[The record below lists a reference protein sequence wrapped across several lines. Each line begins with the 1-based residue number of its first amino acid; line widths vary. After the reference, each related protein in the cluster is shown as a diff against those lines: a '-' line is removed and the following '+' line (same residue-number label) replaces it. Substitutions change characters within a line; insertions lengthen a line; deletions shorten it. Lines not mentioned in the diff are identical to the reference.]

1 MSQLRRSR
9 LSRRRLLLAATVAL
23 YPACGGGDGGGLT
36 EPTTGA
42 LQVATNTSGGE
53 PDQDG
58 YTLSVDDVESG
69 AIGPAA
75 QRTIADLEPGAHRIA
90 LSGVSANCEVQGQNP
105 RAISVVV
112 GETVSETFAIV
123 CTQPPPVTGGLSV
136 TTATS
141 GVSPDSDGYT
151 VTVDGNAAGPVASEG
166 SLAVADLGAGDH
178 LVGLAGVAANCTV
191 AGTNPRTV
199 AVVAGAVVSVAFT
212 IECQALPPAAG
223 TLTVTTRTTGDGAD
237 PDGYAFAIGDGDA
250 QPIGPSASVSVGGV
264 AAGAIQ
270 VELSGLADNCRVEGA
285 NPRPVTV
292 PAGGAAEVVFA
303 VTCSAGTGTL
313 VVTTASSG
321 EPADPNGYTV
331 SVDGGPG
338 VAIGGTATQ
347 TFDDLAPGVHTV
359 SLGGLAS
366 NCSVQGQNPRS
377 ATVSASATTRLTF
390 SVTCAATTGGLT
402 VTVSGLPA
410 AAAAAV
416 TVTGP
421 GGFRR
426 EVAATTTLADL
437 APGGYT
443 VTAASVT
450 ADGSTYTPSPSTTT
464 MEVEAGATA
473 SVTVTYA
480 ATAGPTLNLSIAGL
494 HLTQSVQTFDNTV
507 PLVSGRDA
515 LLRVVALANGSN
527 RVRAQVRVH
536 LYRGNT
542 EVRSVVIE
550 SPADT
555 VPTGRLDGEITTT
568 WNTLV
573 EGSLV
578 EPGLRVVAEVDP
590 ANTVPEADESDN
602 VFPASG
608 RLALDVRTP
617 PPLAIT
623 LVPVRQSANDLQG
636 DVTASNRRQYLD
648 LASRMYPL
656 PGYNAFVRDVYTTS
670 APALQPDD
678 ANGAWLT
685 VLNEIAALRADDPE
699 LPHYYG
705 VVRIGYSSGL
715 AGLGFIGV
723 GAAVGYD
730 REGDRER
737 IAAHELGHTWGREHA
752 PCGNPSG
759 PDPSFPYPNGRIGRI
774 GWDPLSGLLK
784 PRELPDI
791 MGYCGNPW
799 ISDYTYQ
806 GVMDF
811 RGTEPGIARGRGPR
825 PALLVWG
832 RIVDGRAVLEP
843 AFRIVSRAEPRRPGP
858 YAVEGTAADGSR
870 VFAETF
876 DAAEVADHPRA
887 GRLFALAVP
896 VDDADAS
903 RLAQIRLTGP
913 GIGMATVVRPPAA
926 LRTAPATPARLTP
939 AAGGVSLQWDAVAH
953 PMVMVR
959 DARSGQVLSFA
970 RGGSVTVPATG
981 ADLEL
986 VASDGVRS
994 RTLDVTR

>member
-1 MSQLRRSR
+1 MSQLRWSR
-9 LSRRRLLLAATVAL
+9 LSRRRLLLAATAAL

-42 LQVATNTSGGE
+42 LQVATNTSGAV

-75 QRTIADLEPGAHRIA
+75 QRTIADIEPGAHRIA

-105 RAISVVV
+105 RAVSVVA

-123 CTQPPPVTGGLSV
+123 CTQPPPITGGLSI

-141 GVSPDSDGYT
+141 GLSPDSDGYT
-151 VTVDGNAAGPVASEG
+151 VTVNGNVAGPVSAEG
-166 SLAVADLGAGDH
+166 TVAVADLGAGDH

-212 IECQALPPAAG
+212 IECQAPPPAAG
-223 TLTVTTRTTGDGAD
+223 TLTVTTRTAGDGAD

-250 QPIGPSASVSVGGV
+250 QPIAANASVSVGGV
-264 AAGAIQ
+264 AVGASQ
-270 VELSGLADNCRVEGA
+270 VALSGLADNCRLEGA

-303 VTCSAGTGTL
+303 VNCSAGTGVL
-313 VVTTASSG
+313 VVTTESSG
-321 EPADPNGYTV
+321 APADPNGYTV
-331 SVDGGPG
+331 SVGGGAG
-338 VAIGGTATQ
+338 VAIGNNATH
-347 TFDDLAPGVHTV
+347 TFDDVAPGVHTV
-359 SLGGLAS
+359 ALGGLAG

-377 ATVSASATTRLTF
+377 ATVSASETTSLTF

-402 VTVSGLPA
+402 VTVSGLPGA
-410 AAAAAV
+410 AEAAI

-426 EVAATTTLADL
+426 DVAATTTLADL
-437 APGGYT
+437 VPGDYT

-450 ADGSTYTPSPSTTT
+450 AGGSTYTPSPSTTT

-473 SVTVTYA
+473 TVAVTYA

-494 HLTQSVQTFDNTV
+494 HLTQSIQTFDNTV
-507 PLVSGRDA
+507 PLVSGRGA
-515 LLRVVALANGSN
+515 LLRVTALANGSN
-527 RVRAQVRVH
+527 RVRAQVRVR

-578 EPGLRVVAEVDP
+578 ESGLRVVAEVDP
-590 ANTVPEADESDN
+590 GNTVPEADESDN

-608 RLALDVRTP
+608 RLALDVRAP

-699 LPHYYG
+699 VRHYYG

-715 AGLGFIGV
+715 AGLGFIGF

-730 REGDRER
+730 REGDRDR
-737 IAAHELGHTWGREHA
+737 IAAHELGHTWGRQHA

-784 PRELPDI
+784 PRELADI

-799 ISDYTYQ
+799 ISDYSYQ

-811 RGTEPGIARGRGPR
+811 RGTEPGIAQGRGPR

-832 RIVDGRAVLEP
+832 RIVDRRAVLEP
-843 AFRIVSRAEPRRPGP
+843 AFRIVSRAEPGRPGP

-870 VFAETF
+870 VFAATF
-876 DAAEVADHPRA
+876 DATEIADHPRA

-896 VDDADAS
+896 VDDGDAS
-903 RLAQIRLTGP
+903 RLEQIRLTGP
-913 GIGMATVVRPPAA
+913 GIGMTTVRPPAA
-926 LRTAPATPARLTP
+926 LRTAPAKPARLTS
-939 AAGGVSLQWDAVAH
+939 AAGGVSLQWDAAAH

-959 DARSGQVLSFA
+959 DARSGEVLSFA

-994 RTLDVTR
+994 RVLDVTR

>member
-1 MSQLRRSR
+1 MSQLRWSR

-42 LQVATNTSGGE
+42 LQVATNTSGAV

-75 QRTIADLEPGAHRIA
+75 QRTIADLESGAHRIA

-105 RAISVVV
+105 RAVSVVA
-112 GETVSETFAIV
+112 GQTASETFAIV

-151 VTVDGNAAGPVASEG
+151 VTVDGNVAGPISAEG

-178 LVGLAGVAANCTV
+178 LVGLAGVAANCAV
-191 AGTNPRTV
+191 AGTNSRTV

-212 IECQALPPAAG
+212 IECQAPPPAAG
-223 TLTVTTRTTGDGAD
+223 TLTVTTRTSGDGAD

-250 QPIGPSASVSVGGV
+250 QPIGASASVNVGGV
-264 AAGAIQ
+264 AAGATQ
-270 VELSGLADNCRVEGA
+270 VALSGLADNCGLEGA

-303 VTCSAGTGTL
+303 VTCSAGTGAL
-313 VVTTASSG
+313 VVTTESTGA
-321 EPADPNGYTV
+321 PADPNGYAV
-331 SVDGGPG
+331 SVDGGAG
-338 VAIGGTATQ
+338 VVIGGNATH
-347 TFDDLAPGVHTV
+347 TFQDLAPGVHTV
-359 SLGGLAS
+359 SLAGLAS

-377 ATVSASATTRLTF
+377 ATVSASETTSLTF

-410 AAAAAV
+410 GAEAAV

-421 GGFRR
+421 GGFHRD
-426 EVAATTTLADL
+426 VAATTTLADL
-437 APGGYT
+437 APGDYT

-450 ADGSTYTPSPSTTT
+450 ASGSTYTPSPSTTT
-464 MEVEAGATA
+464 MEVEAGASAT
-473 SVTVTYA
+473 VTVTYA

-515 LLRVVALANGSN
+515 LLRVTALANGSN
-527 RVRAQVRVH
+527 RVRPQVRVR

-608 RLALDVRTP
+608 RLAMDVRTP

-623 LVPVRQSANDLQG
+623 LVPVRQAANDLQG

-656 PGYNAFVRDVYTTS
+656 PDYSAFVRDVYTTS

-678 ANGAWLT
+678 ANGGWLT
-685 VLNEIAALRADDPE
+685 VLNEIAALRAADPEVRALLRRRPDRLQLRPRRPRLHRRGRRGRLRPRGRPRADRGPRAGTHLGPGARTLRQPHGSGPE
-699 LPHYYG
+699 LPLSQRQDRTDRLGSADRAAQAAGAPGHHG
-705 VVRIGYSSGL
+705 ILRESLDQRLHLSRGDGLPGHGAGHRPGSRAGSG
-715 AGLGFIGV
+715 AAGV
-723 GAAVGYD
+723 GPH
-730 REGDRER
+730 R
-737 IAAHELGHTWGREHA
+737 GRA
-752 PCGNPSG
+752 GCAGAC
-759 PDPSFPYPNGRIGRI
+759 
-774 GWDPLSGLLK
+774 
-784 PRELPDI
+784 LPD
-791 MGYCGNPW
+791 
-799 ISDYTYQ
+799 
-806 GVMDF
+806 
-811 RGTEPGIARGRGPR
+811 R
-825 PALLVWG
+825 
-832 RIVDGRAVLEP
+832 
-843 AFRIVSRAEPRRPGP
+843 EPRRAP
-858 YAVEGTAADGSR
+858 AARSLCGGGHR
-870 VFAETF
+870 C
-876 DAAEVADHPRA
+876 
-887 GRLFALAVP
+887 G
-896 VDDADAS
+896 
-903 RLAQIRLTGP
+903 RLTGLR
-913 GIGMATVVRPPAA
+913 GDLRRDRGRRSSAGRASVR
-926 LRTAPATPARLTP
+926 ARG
-939 AAGGVSLQWDAVAH
+939 AGG
-953 PMVMVR
+953 R
-959 DARSGQVLSFA
+959 R
-970 RGGSVTVPATG
+970 
-981 ADLEL
+981 
-986 VASDGVRS
+986 
-994 RTLDVTR
+994 